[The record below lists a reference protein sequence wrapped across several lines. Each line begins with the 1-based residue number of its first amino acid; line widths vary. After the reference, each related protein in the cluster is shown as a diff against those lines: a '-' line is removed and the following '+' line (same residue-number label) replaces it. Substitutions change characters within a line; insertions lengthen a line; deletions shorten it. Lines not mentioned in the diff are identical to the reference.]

1 MIDYERDEDGFII
14 LRPKFS
20 DLWDKVDYKAP
31 VNFYLNRVFEYDIR
45 QANVSVLRAFDVL
58 PSVVLDR
65 LANLPKIDR
74 NVAIGNLEKEEKYK
88 HLKIDIARGIKY
100 AKRELFLA
108 NRLQSDE
115 ILSIKNDAVFV
126 MGRRL
131 KVTKFGPIEFILK
144 NRFSMFHRIE
154 GIEFYYDGT
163 KDLVTAKGI
172 SDEVM
177 ETPDHQHGMLEFFR
191 TVFKLLLKDNRVKLR
206 KYLLT
211 FTDQYKSRV
220 LPHQYYRE
228 LNSDNQYRSAMVIG
242 DYALHLT
249 EISQDQ
255 VSQIDI
261 NYNYQRFVLPL
272 LQQYLW

>member
-88 HLKIDIARGIKY
+88 HLKTDIARGIKY

-206 KYLLT
+206 KYLLD
-211 FTDQYKSRV
+211 FTDHYKSRV